1 MLGAVGAPAAV
12 IGAVMCLWAVLPQDQ
27 SLLIVGTCYLLPG
40 LCILLVRQVFVH
52 LRRKSMSGPSGPDSA
67 RDGIALIAVLILL
80 ALLSGLV
87 THSLVFASLALRSSE
102 TEADRSRVRLAAS
115 DAMWLGL
122 RRLVGTSARPA
133 PVLLQDPSGIEARV
147 RISAKS
153 NPASGASPGI
163 GTDFT
168 LRASASGPDATAHI
182 YCRARREASGDLRVV
197 RWVEK

>member
-1 MLGAVGAPAAV
+1 MLGAVGGPATV
-12 IGAVMCLWAVLPQDQ
+12 IGAAMCLWAVLRRDQ
-27 SLLIVGTCYLLPG
+27 SLLTVGTCYLLPG
-40 LCILLVRQVFVH
+40 LIILLVRQVFVH
-52 LRRKSMSGPSGPDSA
+52 LRRKSMSGTADQGPA
-67 RDGIALIAVLILL
+67 RDGVALIAVLVLL

-102 TEADRSRVRLAAS
+102 TETGRSRVRLAAS

-122 RRLVGTSARPA
+122 RRLVGTSAKPA

-153 NPASGASPGI
+153 DPASGASTGI

-182 YCRARREASGDLRVV
+182 YCRARREASGELRVV
-197 RWVEK
+197 RWVEQ